1 MPDKENHRKLP
12 ALSLSLIRSWCHPN
26 LVEEIEGNLHEYHQK
41 IDGSKKTKMKFWWQV
56 ISYLRWSTRKQL
68 KINSRYAMFS
78 FNPQLTIRNLLNNRF
93 TTFVNVGGFL
103 LGLVSV
109 FYLYFYIQAELNH
122 DSFHADSQEIYR
134 VLRVGEIKGSPYM
147 IGVTS
152 GPYAG
157 AIETDFA
164 QEVNASCRA
173 LPEEGLITFGT
184 NSFYENKL
192 LFADANFFTFF
203 SFPLTVG
210 DKSSVLSDAHSC
222 VLSSAMAAKY
232 FGNEDPMGK
241 TITVDKKYDFI
252 VTGIMDEFPNDSHL
266 DFDIVF
272 SIAVFE
278 QYKWFN
284 DWWSNGLLTYINV
297 DSPEKAEKIISQ
309 FPAFMD
315 NYFGED
321 FKESGARV
329 DLTLEPL
336 ADIYFNNETRYDFA
350 RHGNLRTVFI
360 LIAVALAILII
371 ACFNY
376 MNLSVAQSF
385 ARSKE
390 VGIRKLLGGGI
401 TRLTVQFLSEVF
413 LILAITTLFSI
424 LVLEVSLPWL
434 NSYFGLDVELHW
446 LDPNV
451 LLFVGI
457 LFFITLIL
465 SGLYPTWYMASMKP
479 LVILKGMVPA
489 NSNSVFKKGLVTVQ
503 YMISA
508 FMVSATIL
516 VATQLEFL
524 NNKSLGFDQSA
535 VLTIDINNSEIR
547 DNLEAYRVHL
557 QSNPSISSVSFM
569 SGEPGGFHDTSS
581 FDIQDFEETIRF
593 RTLFTDHHYLETLGV
608 ELVAGQNFNE
618 LSNEDSKGGMLLN
631 ETAVKDLGVEAEELI
646 GRQISMPGWGIER
659 TIMGVVKDFHFL
671 SLHATME
678 PLAIIQGGRPR
689 KIAVKL
695 VPSQLDEDIDYIN
708 NSWAEVSP
716 SYPISLDFLDDSLNA
731 LYENEKKQ
739 SNVFNVFATISIFLA
754 CLGVLALTSYS
765 TKKRQAEFAMR
776 KVLGAPI
783 GNIIRLISTEFMI
796 IIALSSLLAVPFTIW
811 FMSEWLAG
819 FAYRIDLIG
828 YWPVYVLSGILL
840 GVITWATVGI
850 MTYKSAILN
859 PLESIN
865 RE

>member
-1 MPDKENHRKLP
+1 MPDKENHRNIP
-12 ALSLSLIRSWCHPN
+12 GLSLGLIHLWCHPN
-26 LVEEIEGNLHEYHQK
+26 LVEEIEGNLIEYHRQNT
-41 IDGSKKTKMKFWWQV
+41 DSKKTKLKYWWQV

-68 KINSRYAMFS
+68 KINPRFAMFN
-78 FNPQLTIRNLLNNRF
+78 FDPKLTVRNLLSNRF

-109 FYLYFYIQAELNH
+109 FYLYFYIQSELNH
-122 DSFHADSQEIYR
+122 DSFHTDSQEIYR
-134 VLRVGEIKGSPYM
+134 VLRVGEIKGSKYM

-152 GPYAG
+152 GPYAK
-157 AIETDFA
+157 AIETDYS
-164 QEVNASCRA
+164 EDVNSSCRT
-173 LPEEGLITFGT
+173 LPEEGLVSFGA
-184 NSFYENKL
+184 NSFYEDKL

-203 SFPLTVG
+203 SFPLAIG
-210 DKSSVLSDAHSC
+210 DKSNVLSDAYSC
-222 VLSSAMAAKY
+222 VLSSAMATKY

-241 TITVDKKYDFI
+241 TLRVDNEHDYV
-252 VTGIMDEFPNDSHL
+252 VTGIMDEFPSNSHL
-266 DFDIVF
+266 EFDMVF

-278 QYKWFN
+278 QSNGFN
-284 DWWSNGLLTYINV
+284 DWWSNGLFTYINV
-297 DSPEKAEKIISQ
+297 DSPAKAERMISQ

-315 NYFGED
+315 KYFGED
-321 FKESGARV
+321 FKASGTRV

-376 MNLSVAQSF
+376 MNLSIAQSF
-385 ARSKE
+385 SRSKE

-413 LILAITTLFSI
+413 LILTITTLLAI
-424 LVLEVSLPWL
+424 LFLEVSLPFL
-434 NSYFGLDVELHW
+434 NSYFGLEVDLHW
-446 LDPNV
+446 QDPNV
-451 LLFVGI
+451 LLFIGI
-457 LFFITLIL
+457 LFFITLVL
-465 SGLYPTWYMASMKP
+465 SGLYPTWLMASMKP
-479 LVILKGMVPA
+479 LLVLKGVVPA
-489 NSNSVFKKGLVTVQ
+489 NSNSILKKGLVTIQ

-508 FMVSATIL
+508 FMVSATVL

-535 VLTIDINNSEIR
+535 VLTIDINNREIR
-547 DNLEAYRVHL
+547 DNLDAYRVHL
-557 QSNPSISSVSFM
+557 QSNPRISSVSFM

-593 RTLFTDHHYLETLGV
+593 RTLFTDRHYLETLGV
-608 ELVAGQNFNE
+608 ELVAGQNFRE
-618 LSNEDSKGGMLLN
+618 LSEDDEKGGMLLN
-631 ETAVKDLGVEAEELI
+631 ETAVKDLGVAADDLI
-646 GRQISMPGWGIER
+646 GRQIKMPGWGIER

-671 SLHATME
+671 SLHANME

-695 VPSQLDEDIDYIN
+695 VTNQLDEDIEYIN
-708 NSWAEVSP
+708 SSWAGVSP
-716 SYPISLDFLDDSLNA
+716 SYPISLDFLDETLNT

-739 SNVFNVFATISIFLA
+739 SHVFNIFSAISIFLA

-765 TKKRQAEFAMR
+765 TKKRQAEFGMR
-776 KVLGAPI
+776 KVLGAPT
-783 GNIIRLISTEFMI
+783 GHIIRLISTEFMI
-796 IIALSSLLAVPFTIW
+796 IIGLSSLLAVPFTIW
-811 FMSEWLAG
+811 FMSEWLSG